1 MTAKI
6 FRNSFFVGLLVLL
19 AAGILFLSVMY
30 GNDET
35 LAFDELRAE
44 TAALA
49 PAVERLG
56 LSYLEETNLPGR
68 VTWVAP
74 DGSVLYD
81 NSARKDDMEN
91 HLAREEIAA
100 ALASGRG
107 PLLALLADRRRA
119 VAIHRQSAGRRLGAP
134 HGVHA
139 DVAGAAD
146 FESAAAG
153 ALDRAADFGFMC
165 GRLVPAGP
173 ADHQP
178 HQPDRP

>member
-100 ALASGRG
+100 ALASGEG
-107 PLLALLADRRRA
+107 P
-119 VAIHRQSAGRRLGAP
+119 
-134 HGVHA
+134 
-139 DVAGAAD
+139 
-146 FESAAAG
+146 
-153 ALDRAADFGFMC
+153 
-165 GRLVPAGP
+165 
-173 ADHQP
+173 
-178 HQPDRP
+178 